1 MADTSAG
8 GHPKLSFAA
17 AARAVATSTNKEKFE
32 RLKASREKAKTKLAL
47 ARLEI
52 ARCAH
57 MPYVWAPCTACA
69 APRLSAPAG
78 ARAAQA
84 AAGGRRVG
92 GHARSVQRSGASSRL
107 SAFQAPASSRA
118 LHLPARLTL
127 ARAKLRRE
135 NDELRRALLA
145 QLPDAD
151 DDEAGDA
158 AGAEQMLRAALSSEQ
173 RLRAET
179 TAELAYLRTALWGT
193 SGLAAAS
200 LVALAYSRLTR
211 A

>member
-1 MADTSAG
+1 MRF
-8 GHPKLSFAA
+8 SF
-17 AARAVATSTNKEKFE
+17 
-32 RLKASREKAKTKLAL
+32 
-47 ARLEI
+47 
-52 ARCAH
+52 
-57 MPYVWAPCTACA
+57 PPACA
-69 APRLSAPAG
+69 LLTR
-78 ARAAQA
+78 
-84 AAGGRRVG
+84 
-92 GHARSVQRSGASSRL
+92 
-107 SAFQAPASSRA
+107 
-118 LHLPARLTL
+118 TL

-151 DDEAGDA
+151 DEAGEA

>member
-1 MADTSAG
+1 MCLGAL
-8 GHPKLSFAA
+8 HRLRRAA
-17 AARAVATSTNKEKFE
+17 PERCSYGPGCSRRPPRRRARAQRPAE
-32 RLKASREKAKTKLAL
+32 RCVCAL
-47 ARLEI
+47 Q
-52 ARCAH
+52 
-57 MPYVWAPCTACA
+57 TA
-69 APRLSAPAG
+69 G
-78 ARAAQA
+78 
-84 AAGGRRVG
+84 
-92 GHARSVQRSGASSRL
+92 
-107 SAFQAPASSRA
+107 ASSRA
-118 LHLPARLTL
+118 LQLPARLTL

-135 NDELRRALLA
+135 NDELRRALLS

-151 DDEAGDA
+151 DEAGD
-158 AGAEQMLRAALSSEQ
+158 GAEQMLRAALSSEQ